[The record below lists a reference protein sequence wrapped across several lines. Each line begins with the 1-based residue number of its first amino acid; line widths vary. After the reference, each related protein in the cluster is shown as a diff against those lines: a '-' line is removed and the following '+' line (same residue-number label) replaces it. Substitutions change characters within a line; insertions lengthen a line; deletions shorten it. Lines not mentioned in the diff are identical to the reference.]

1 MYHEQCEEARR
12 KMNEMSAYEKVIG
25 QDGTVA
31 NNMALL
37 AAFGGPLGGKAAM
50 LLDQAIR
57 SAAKEKGLET
67 EKRAPTEEEQALV
80 GAYGAL
86 FWIYEEKRYARWP
99 EYIEFYRKQ
108 DEEEGRVSTRVVDN
122 ETESA
127 V

>member
-1 MYHEQCEEARR
+1 MVTLIERMWLYHEQCEKER
-12 KMNEMSAYEKVIG
+12 KKMYKKES
-25 QDGTVA
+25 
-31 NNMALL
+31 
-37 AAFGGPLGGKAAM
+37 PLGGKAAL
-50 LLDQAIR
+50 LLDQMRAR
-57 SAAKEKGLET
+57 EAKEKGLDT

-108 DEEEGRVSTRVVDN
+108 DEEKGISTRVVDN
-122 ETESA
+122 KTESA